1 MTKISLR
8 AMVLVFFTIFLSIT
22 HSYSQSENEKINSLI
37 EQKKAFN
44 KTNKNIIVFK
54 IQIYNGNETQAYA
67 IKRNFEAD
75 FPEYNAKVGY
85 DSPEFKTRFGNFRT
99 RLEADRALNIIKKK
113 YAGAIVLEEKI

>member
-1 MTKISLR
+1 MNKLSLR
-8 AMVLVFFTIFLSIT
+8 AMVLVFLTIFLSINS
-22 HSYSQSENEKINSLI
+22 SYSQSENEKINSLI

-113 YAGAIVLEEKI
+113 YTGAIVLEEKI

>member
-8 AMVLVFFTIFLSIT
+8 AMVLVFFTIFLSINS
-22 HSYSQSENEKINSLI
+22 SYSQSENEKINSLI

-67 IKRNFEAD
+67 TERSFEAD
-75 FPEYNAKVGY
+75 FPEYNAKVNY

-99 RLEADRALNIIKKK
+99 RLEADRALNIIKEK
-113 YAGAIVLEEKI
+113 YAGAIVLEAKI

>member
-1 MTKISLR
+1 MNKLSLR
-8 AMVLVFFTIFLSIT
+8 AIVLVFFTIFLSIT
-22 HSYSQSENEKINSLI
+22 NSYSQSENEKINSLI
-37 EQKKAFN
+37 EQKRAFN

-75 FPEYNAKVGY
+75 FPEYNAKVKY

-99 RLEADRALNIIKKK
+99 RLEADRALNIIKEK

>member
-1 MTKISLR
+1 MNKLSTRTIMPL
-8 AMVLVFFTIFLSIT
+8 FFAIFLSIAN
-22 HSYSQSENEKINSLI
+22 SYAQSENDKINTLI

-67 IKRNFEAD
+67 VQRSFEAD
-75 FPEYNAKVGY
+75 FPEYRAKIKY
-85 DSPEFKTRFGNFRT
+85 DTPEFKTRFGNFRT
-99 RLEADRALNIIKKK
+99 RLEADRALNAIKVK

>member
-1 MTKISLR
+1 
-8 AMVLVFFTIFLSIT
+8 MVLVFLTIFLSINS
-22 HSYSQSENEKINSLI
+22 SYSQSENEKINSLI

-113 YAGAIVLEEKI
+113 YTGAIVLEEKI